1 MKIDVI
7 PESIIS
13 PLEVEAINNLFQFY
27 HMFPQEI
34 INYLFVVQNLVCLL
48 SLTHDLMPY
57 INLVIAE
64 DVMTSAKHSC
74 TVCKPIFLCGG
85 EILVTWPQ
93 NKSQFDAY
101 IGILLKNM
109 IRNHQVFTKNNNFS
123 FGMAIFWLNRFYMLP
138 KNIAWFFKTF
148 YFPLW
153 HILKLG
159 HLISAII
166 WQWGYKIK
174 WKQKPRLQ

>member
-7 PESIIS
+7 PESIVS
-13 PLEVEAINNLFQFY
+13 RLEVEAINILFQFY
-27 HMFPQEI
+27 HMFPQEM

-85 EILVTWPQ
+85 EILVT
-93 NKSQFDAY
+93 
-101 IGILLKNM
+101 
-109 IRNHQVFTKNNNFS
+109 
-123 FGMAIFWLNRFYMLP
+123 
-138 KNIAWFFKTF
+138 
-148 YFPLW
+148 
-153 HILKLG
+153 
-159 HLISAII
+159 
-166 WQWGYKIK
+166 
-174 WKQKPRLQ
+174 

>member
-13 PLEVEAINNLFQFY
+13 PLEVEAINILFQFY
-27 HMFPQEI
+27 HMFPQEM

-74 TVCKPIFLCGG
+74 TVVNLFFCVGG
-85 EILVTWPQ
+85 KFWSLDH
-93 NKSQFDAY
+93 K
-101 IGILLKNM
+101 
-109 IRNHQVFTKNNNFS
+109 TKASLTHTQEFC
-123 FGMAIFWLNRFYMLP
+123 
-138 KNIAWFFKTF
+138 FK
-148 YFPLW
+148 
-153 HILKLG
+153 K
-159 HLISAII
+159 
-166 WQWGYKIK
+166 
-174 WKQKPRLQ
+174 